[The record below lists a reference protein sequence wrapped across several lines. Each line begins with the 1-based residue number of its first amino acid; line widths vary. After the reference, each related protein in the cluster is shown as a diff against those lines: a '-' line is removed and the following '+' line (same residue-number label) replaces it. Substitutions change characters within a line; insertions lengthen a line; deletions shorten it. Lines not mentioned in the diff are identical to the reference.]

1 MNKKYRKPVIAG
13 NWKMNMLSSQTREF
27 AEELHELLPK
37 NRGCETVLCVPFP
50 LIPGMLR
57 AVKGMRI
64 AVGAQDVSEYDSGA
78 YTGEVSAMMLRD
90 LGVKYCI
97 VGHSERRTYHQE
109 TGAQVNRKVLKLLEQ
124 EITPIICVGES
135 LEQREKGLTMEWI
148 TLQVKEAMAGLTE
161 AQARQCI
168 IAYEPIWAI
177 GTGRTATVE
186 QAQEVCGEIRGII
199 RKEFHAK
206 AARTIPILYGGSMNA
221 KNCDELLA
229 SPDIDGGLIGGAS
242 LKPADFARI
251 IDGAGQE

>member
-1 MNKKYRKPVIAG
+1 
-13 NWKMNMLSSQTREF
+13 
-27 AEELHELLPK
+27 
-37 NRGCETVLCVPFP
+37 
-50 LIPGMLR
+50 
-57 AVKGMRI
+57 
-64 AVGAQDVSEYDSGA
+64 
-78 YTGEVSAMMLRD
+78 MMLRD

-206 AARTIPILYGGSMNA
+206 AARTIPVLYGGSMNA